1 MSTILRQSLL
11 ISIKDI
17 RIFIRDRFALGF
29 ALLFPIIFVIGFSF
43 GLAGVGPS
51 NDRVEFTIV
60 TLEEDSGISHQ
71 IIGSLTAAPESGF
84 QTLPYEDALRA
95 VEAGELG
102 GFLAFPGDFTSNV
115 MAGQPTELEVVA
127 NADAPATQAALE
139 GIARSIAGRLSNVQ
153 TTFQA
158 VMELASLGS
167 VAPGRPPDRPT
178 LFDQAPLVSF
188 EISRL
193 GDSIPFNPSNFVLT
207 GYVTMFVFFSA
218 AMGAGV
224 IVRERQNHTLER
236 LLSNGARREAVI
248 LGKYLAAVYKG
259 LLQVVVLWTFGILVF
274 RIDLGLAPGA
284 VILVSLLVVLVSAS
298 FGIMLASLVQTE
310 RSGDSAGVLASLVM
324 APIGGCWW
332 PLFITPAWMQSLAK
346 LTPHGWANTGFNK
359 LMLFG
364 AEFGD
369 VLLEMAAL
377 IVFAL
382 AFVAVA
388 LWRFRLSPGR

>member
-1 MSTILRQSLL
+1 MSTILRQSWL
-11 ISIKDI
+11 ISVKDT
-17 RIFIRDRFALGF
+17 RIFVRDRFALGF
-29 ALLFPIIFVIGFSF
+29 ALLFPIIFAIGFSF

-60 TLEEDSGISHQ
+60 TLEEDAGISHQ

-158 VMELASLGS
+158 VMELRAS
-167 VAPGRPPDRPT
+167 AGRSWPPPDRPT

-218 AMGAGV
+218 AMGAGA
-224 IVRERQNHTLER
+224 IVRERQNQTLER
-236 LLSNGARREAVI
+236 LLSNGVRREAVI
-248 LGKYLAAVYKG
+248 LGKYLAAIYKG
-259 LLQVVVLWTFGILVF
+259 LLQLVVLWAFGILVF
-274 RIDLGLAPGA
+274 QIDLGLAPGA
-284 VILVSLLVVLVSAS
+284 VILVSLLIVLVSAG
-298 FGIMLASLVQTE
+298 FGVMLASLVQTE

>member
-11 ISIKDI
+11 ISVKDI

-60 TLEEDSGISHQ
+60 TLEEDAGISHQ

-139 GIARSIAGRLSNVQ
+139 GIAHSIAGRLSNVQ

-158 VMELASLGS
+158 VIELRAS
-167 VAPGRPPDRPT
+167 AGRSWPPPDRPT

>member
-11 ISIKDI
+11 IAAKDS

-29 ALLFPIIFVIGFSF
+29 ALLFPIVFAIGFSF

-60 TLEEDSGISHQ
+60 TLEEDAGISHQ
-71 IIGSLTAAPESGF
+71 IIGALTAAPESGF

-158 VMELASLGS
+158 VMELRAS
-167 VAPGRPPDRPT
+167 AGRSWPPPDRPT

-218 AMGAGV
+218 AMGAGA

-236 LLSNGARREAVI
+236 LLSNGVRREAVI
-248 LGKYLAAVYKG
+248 LGKYLAAIYKG
-259 LLQVVVLWTFGILVF
+259 LLQLVVLWAFGILVF
-274 RIDLGLAPGA
+274 QIDLGLAPGA
-284 VILVSLLVVLVSAS
+284 VILVSLLIVLVSAG
-298 FGIMLASLVQTE
+298 FGVMLASLVQTE

>member
-11 ISIKDI
+11 IAAKDTK
-17 RIFIRDRFALGF
+17 IFVRDRFALGF
-29 ALLFPIIFVIGFSF
+29 ALLFPIVFAIGFSV

-51 NDRVEFTIV
+51 NDKVQFTIV
-60 TLEEDSGISHQ
+60 TLEQDGGISHQ
-71 IIGSLTAAPESGF
+71 IIEALTAAPDSSVR
-84 QTLPYEDALRA
+84 TLPYEDAIRA
-95 VEAGELG
+95 VEAGNLS
-102 GFLAFPGDFTSNV
+102 GFLAFPGNFTSNV
-115 MAGQPTELEVVA
+115 MSGQPTELEVVA
-127 NADAPATQAALE
+127 HADSPATQAALE
-139 GIARSIAGRLSNVQ
+139 SIGRSIAGRLTNVQ
-153 TTFQA
+153 TTLQA
-158 VMELASLGS
+158 VIELRAS
-167 VAPGRPPDRPT
+167 AGRSWPPPDRPT

-188 EISRL
+188 QTSRL

-207 GYVTMFVFFSA
+207 GYVTMFVFFAA
-218 AMGAGV
+218 AMGAGA
-224 IVRERQNHTLER
+224 IVRERQNQTLER
-236 LLSNGARREAVI
+236 LLSNGVRRDAVI
-248 LGKYLAAVYKG
+248 VGKFLAAIYKG
-259 LLQVVVLWTFGILVF
+259 LLQIVVLWTFGIFVF
-274 RIDLGLAPGA
+274 QIDLGLAPGA
-284 VILVSLLVVLVSAS
+284 VILISLLVVLVSS
-298 FGIMLASLVQTE
+298 GFGVMLASLVQTE

-377 IVFAL
+377 IAFAL

-388 LWRFRLSPGR
+388 LWRFRLSPDR

>member
-11 ISIKDI
+11 ISVKDI

-60 TLEEDSGISHQ
+60 TLEEDAGISHQ

-84 QTLPYEDALRA
+84 QTLPYQDALRA

-158 VMELASLGS
+158 VMELRAS
-167 VAPGRPPDRPT
+167 AGRSWPPPDRPT

-388 LWRFRLSPGR
+388 LWRFRLSPSR

>member
-1 MSTILRQSLL
+1 MSTILRQSWL
-11 ISIKDI
+11 ISVKDSK
-17 RIFIRDRFALGF
+17 IFVRDRFALAF

-43 GLAGVGPS
+43 GLGGVGPS
-51 NDRVEFTIV
+51 NERTQFTIV
-60 TLEEDSGISHQ
+60 TLEPDGGVSHQ
-71 IIGSLTAAPESGF
+71 IIEALTAAPDATVRVLDYQE
-84 QTLPYEDALRA
+84 ALRA
-95 VEAGELG
+95 VEAGELA

-115 MAGQPTELEVVA
+115 MAGQPSELEVVA
-127 NADAPATQAALE
+127 HADAPATQAALE

-153 TTFQA
+153 ITLQA
-158 VMELASLGS
+158 VTELRAAAGLSWPPP
-167 VAPGRPPDRPT
+167 ARPG

-188 EISRL
+188 ATDRI
-193 GDSIPFNPSNFVLT
+193 GDSIPFNPTNFVLT

-218 AMGAGV
+218 AMGAGA

-236 LLSNGARREAVI
+236 LLSNGVRREAVI
-248 LGKYLAAVYKG
+248 VGKYLSAIYKG
-259 LLQVVVLWTFGILVF
+259 LLQVVVLWAFGILVF
-274 RIDLGLAPGA
+274 RIDLGLSPAT
-284 VILVSLLVVLVSAS
+284 VILVSLLVVLVSAG
-298 FGIMLASLVQTE
+298 FGVMLASIVRTE

-377 IVFAL
+377 IAFAL
-382 AFVAVA
+382 AFLVVAI
-388 LWRFRLSPGR
+388 WRFRLSPSR

>member
-11 ISIKDI
+11 IAAKDSK
-17 RIFIRDRFALGF
+17 IFIRDRFALGF
-29 ALLFPIIFVIGFSF
+29 ALLFPIVFAIGFSF

-51 NDRVEFTIV
+51 NERVEFTIV
-60 TLEEDSGISHQ
+60 TLEQDGGISHQ
-71 IIGSLTAAPESGF
+71 IIEALTAAPDSAVRI
-84 QTLPYEDALRA
+84 LPYEDALRA
-95 VEAGELG
+95 VEDGELA
-102 GFLAFPGDFTSNV
+102 GFLAFPGNFTSNV
-115 MAGQPTELEVVA
+115 MSGQPTELEVVA
-127 NADAPATQAALE
+127 HADAPATQAALE
-139 GIARSIAGRLSNVQ
+139 GIGRSIAGRLTNVQ
-153 TTFQA
+153 TTLQA
-158 VMELASLGS
+158 VIELRAS
-167 VAPGRPPDRPT
+167 AGRSWPPPERPT
-178 LFDQAPLVSF
+178 LFDQKPLVSF
-188 EISRL
+188 QTSRL

-207 GYVTMFVFFSA
+207 GYVTMFVFFAA
-218 AMGAGV
+218 AMGAGAV
-224 IVRERQNHTLER
+224 VRERQNQTLER
-236 LLSNGARREAVI
+236 LLSNGVRRDAVI
-248 LGKYLAAVYKG
+248 VGKFLAAIYKG
-259 LLQVVVLWTFGILVF
+259 LLQIVVLWTFGIFVF
-274 RIDLGLAPGA
+274 QIDLGLAPGA
-284 VILVSLLVVLVSAS
+284 VILISLLVVLVSS
-298 FGIMLASLVQTE
+298 GFGVMLASLVQTE

>member
-1 MSTILRQSLL
+1 MGS
-11 ISIKDI
+11 
-17 RIFIRDRFALGF
+17 
-29 ALLFPIIFVIGFSF
+29 
-43 GLAGVGPS
+43 PS
-51 NDRVEFTIV
+51 DSPASDPATNVPNSPSSP
-60 TLEEDSGISHQ
+60 LEPDGGISHQ
-71 IIGSLTAAPESGF
+71 IIDALTAAPDATVRVLDYQE
-84 QTLPYEDALRA
+84 ALRT
-95 VEAGELG
+95 VEAGELAG
-102 GFLAFPGDFTSNV
+102 LPGLPRRFHQQRDGRPADRASRSS
-115 MAGQPTELEVVA
+115 PH
-127 NADAPATQAALE
+127 ADAPATQAALE

-153 TTFQA
+153 ITLQA
-158 VMELASLGS
+158 VTELRASAGLS
-167 VAPGRPPDRPT
+167 WPPPARPG

-188 EISRL
+188 ATDRI

-218 AMGAGV
+218 AMGAGA

-236 LLSNGARREAVI
+236 LLSNGVRREAVI
-248 LGKYLAAVYKG
+248 LGKYLAAIYKG
-259 LLQVVVLWTFGILVF
+259 LLQVVVLWAFGILVF
-274 RIDLGLAPGA
+274 QIDLGLSPAT
-284 VILVSLLVVLVSAS
+284 VILVSLLVVLVSAG
-298 FGIMLASLVQTE
+298 FGVMLASLVQTE

-377 IVFAL
+377 IAFAL
-382 AFVAVA
+382 AFLVVAI
-388 LWRFRLSPGR
+388 WRFRLSPSR

>member
-11 ISIKDI
+11 ISVKDI

-60 TLEEDSGISHQ
+60 TLEEDAGISHQ

-84 QTLPYEDALRA
+84 QTLPYQDALRA

-139 GIARSIAGRLSNVQ
+139 GIAHSIAGRLTNVQ
-153 TTFQA
+153 TTLQA
-158 VMELASLGS
+158 VIELRAS
-167 VAPGRPPDRPT
+167 AGRSWPPPDRPT

-236 LLSNGARREAVI
+236 LLSNGVRREAVI
-248 LGKYLAAVYKG
+248 LGKYLAAIYKG
-259 LLQVVVLWTFGILVF
+259 LLQLVVLWAFGILVF
-274 RIDLGLAPGA
+274 QIDLGLAPGA

-388 LWRFRLSPGR
+388 LWRFRLSPSR

>member
-1 MSTILRQSLL
+1 MSTIPRQSWL
-11 ISIKDI
+11 ISVKDTK
-17 RIFIRDRFALGF
+17 IFIRDRFALAF
-29 ALLFPIIFVIGFSF
+29 ALLFPLIFVVGFSF

-51 NDRVEFTIV
+51 NEKVEFTIV
-60 TLEEDSGISHQ
+60 TLEPDGGISQQ
-71 IIGSLTAAPESGF
+71 IIEALTAAPDSSVRV
-84 QTLPYEDALRA
+84 LPYQDALRA
-95 VEAGELG
+95 VESGELA

-115 MAGQPTELEVVA
+115 MSGQPTELEVVA
-127 NADAPATQAALE
+127 HADAPATQAALE
-139 GIARSIAGRLSNVQ
+139 GIGRSIAGRLSHVQ
-153 TTFQA
+153 TTLRA
-158 VMELASLGS
+158 ITELRATAGS
-167 VAPGRPPDRPT
+167 SWPPPDRPT
-178 LFDQAPLVSF
+178 LFDQAPLVGF
-188 EISRL
+188 QTSRL
-193 GDSIPFNPSNFVLT
+193 GDSIPFNPTSFVLT

-218 AMGAGV
+218 AMGAGA
-224 IVRERQNHTLER
+224 IVRERQNYTLER
-236 LLSNGARREAVI
+236 LLSNGVRREALI

-259 LLQVVVLWTFGILVF
+259 LLQVVVLWAFGILVF
-274 RIDLGLAPGA
+274 QIDLGLSPAT
-284 VILVSLLVVLVSAS
+284 VILVSLLVVLVSAG
-298 FGIMLASLVQTE
+298 FGVMLASLVQTE

-388 LWRFRLSPGR
+388 LWRFRLSPSH

>member
-1 MSTILRQSLL
+1 MSTIMRQSWL
-11 ISIKDI
+11 ISVKDT

-29 ALLFPIIFVIGFSF
+29 ALLFPLIFVIGFSF

-60 TLEEDSGISHQ
+60 TLEADGGISHQ
-71 IIGSLTAAPESGF
+71 IIEALTAAPDSSV
-84 QTLPYEDALRA
+84 QTLPYQDAIRA
-95 VEAGELG
+95 VEDGNLS

-127 NADAPATQAALE
+127 DADAPATQAALE
-139 GIARSIAGRLSNVQ
+139 GIAFSIAGRLSNVQ
-153 TTFQA
+153 TTMQA
-158 VMELASLGS
+158 VTELRAS
-167 VAPGRPPDRPT
+167 AGRSWPPPERPT
-178 LFDQAPLVSF
+178 LFDQKPLVSF
-188 EISRL
+188 ETSRL

-218 AMGAGV
+218 AMGAGAV
-224 IVRERQNHTLER
+224 VRERQNQTLER
-236 LLSNGARREAVI
+236 LLSNGVRREAVI
-248 LGKYLAAVYKG
+248 LGKYLAAIYKG
-259 LLQVVVLWTFGILVF
+259 LLQLVVLWAFGILVF
-274 RIDLGLAPGA
+274 QIDLGLAPGA
-284 VILVSLLVVLVSAS
+284 VILVSLLIVLVSAG
-298 FGIMLASLVQTE
+298 FGVMLASLVQTE

-388 LWRFRLSPGR
+388 LWRFRLSPDR

>member
-11 ISIKDI
+11 ISVKDI

-60 TLEEDSGISHQ
+60 TLEEDAGISHQ

-84 QTLPYEDALRA
+84 QTLPYQDALRA

-158 VMELASLGS
+158 VMELRAS
-167 VAPGRPPDRPT
+167 AGRSWPPPDRPT

-259 LLQVVVLWTFGILVF
+259 LLQVVVLM
-274 RIDLGLAPGA
+274 DLRNTC
-284 VILVSLLVVLVSAS
+284 V
-298 FGIMLASLVQTE
+298 
-310 RSGDSAGVLASLVM
+310 
-324 APIGGCWW
+324 
-332 PLFITPAWMQSLAK
+332 PA
-346 LTPHGWANTGFNK
+346 
-359 LMLFG
+359 
-364 AEFGD
+364 
-369 VLLEMAAL
+369 
-377 IVFAL
+377 
-382 AFVAVA
+382 
-388 LWRFRLSPGR
+388 

>member
-11 ISIKDI
+11 ISVKDI

-60 TLEEDSGISHQ
+60 TLEEDAGISHQ

-84 QTLPYEDALRA
+84 QTLPYQDALRA

-158 VMELASLGS
+158 VMELRAS
-167 VAPGRPPDRPT
+167 AGRSWPPPDRPT

-346 LTPHGWANTGFNK
+346 LTPTAGQTPASTSSCSS
-359 LMLFG
+359 
-364 AEFGD
+364 APS
-369 VLLEMAAL
+369 
-377 IVFAL
+377 L
-382 AFVAVA
+382 AMCY
-388 LWRFRLSPGR
+388 WRWQH